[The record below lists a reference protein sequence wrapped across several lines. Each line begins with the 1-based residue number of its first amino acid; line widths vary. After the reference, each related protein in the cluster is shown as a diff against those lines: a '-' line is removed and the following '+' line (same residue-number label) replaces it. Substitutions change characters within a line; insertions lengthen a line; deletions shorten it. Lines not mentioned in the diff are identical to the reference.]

1 MSLYKVNIDT
11 GSIDPFTRFS
21 FKSEGGELISPQEL
35 IYNNPKLII
44 NIPELEIQS
53 SDNIIVTREFNTNRG
68 PIDVLM
74 ITSNADI
81 VIVETKLL
89 RNPES
94 HRTVVAQAIDYVK
107 AFYSQSI
114 KELIETL
121 LKSKY
126 TNHNALTEMKQNDLW
141 LAALGKNL
149 STGNFKLLILG
160 DKIHPNVLG
169 MVESIQS
176 APHMAFTIFLIELD
190 PFADDSNTILL
201 NPRVVANTV
210 EVERSV
216 IRIEIDHEKRTH
228 AIESEVPEKEG
239 KGTKPIITPEQFINN
254 LDKADFVEP
263 IERFW
268 QNWRELGGDIRF
280 GTVGFSAGIMQGD
293 KRIPIFYVYPQKVST
308 ISETTKNFYN
318 IPDDIYQRYKDELKA
333 SHTIYDGYVV
343 SNRVEVPYELISVDE
358 LELIFK
364 ASISLAKQL
373 NDSQVE

>member
-1 MSLYKVNIDT
+1 MSLYKVAIDS
-11 GSIDPFTRFS
+11 GSIETLTRFS
-21 FKSEGGELISPQEL
+21 FKSEGEDLISPQEL

-44 NIPELEIQS
+44 NIPELELQS

-74 ITSNADI
+74 ITSNADVI
-81 VIVETKLL
+81 IVETKLL

-94 HRTVVAQAIDYVK
+94 HRAVVAQAIDYVK
-107 AFYSQSI
+107 AFYSQSV

-126 TNHNALTEMKQNDLW
+126 TNQDILAEMKENDLW

-149 STGNFKLLILG
+149 AHGNFQLLILG

-190 PFADDSNTILL
+190 PFADDGNGILL
-201 NPRVVANTV
+201 NPRVVAKTI

-216 IRIEIDHEKRTH
+216 IRIQINHEKRTH
-228 AIESEVPEKEG
+228 AIESEVPEAEG
-239 KGTKPIITPEQFINN
+239 KGTKPIITSEQFINN
-254 LDKADFVEP
+254 FDITDFIKP

-268 QNWRELGGDIRF
+268 QEWRELGGDIRF

-308 ISETTKNFYN
+308 VSETTKNLYN
-318 IPDDIYQRYKDELKA
+318 IPDDIYQKYKDELKA
-333 SHTIYDGYVV
+333 SQTIYDGYVV
-343 SNRVEVPYELISVDE
+343 GNKVEVPYELISVDE

-364 ASISLAKQL
+364 ASINIAKQL
-373 NDSQVE
+373 TASQVG

>member
-1 MSLYKVNIDT
+1 MSLYKVNTDT
-11 GSIDPFTRFS
+11 GSINTLTRFS
-21 FKSEGGELISPQEL
+21 FKSEGEDLISPQEL
-35 IYNNPKLII
+35 IYNNPKLIF

-53 SDNIIVTREFNTNRG
+53 SENTIVTREFNTNRG

-94 HRTVVAQAIDYVK
+94 HRAVVAQAIDYVK
-107 AFYSQSI
+107 AFYNQSVN
-114 KELIETL
+114 ELIEKL

-126 TNHNALTEMKQNDLW
+126 TNHNVLAEMKENDLW

-149 STGNFKLLILG
+149 SNGNFQLLILG

-190 PFADDSNTILL
+190 PFVIDNDNILL

-228 AIESEVPEKEG
+228 SIESEVPEEEG
-239 KGTKPIITPEQFINN
+239 KGTKPIITPEQFIKS
-254 LDKADFVEP
+254 LDKSDFIEP

-268 QNWRELGGDIRF
+268 QNWRKLGGDIRF
-280 GTVGFSAGIMQGD
+280 GTLGFSAGIMQGD
-293 KRIPIFYVYPQKVST
+293 KRIPIFYLYPQKITTV
-308 ISETTKNFYN
+308 SETTKSVYS
-318 IPDDIYQRYKDELKA
+318 IPDDIYQKYKDELKE
-333 SHTIYDGYVV
+333 SNTIYDGYIVG
-343 SNRVEVPYELISVDE
+343 NKVEVPYELISVDE

-364 ASISLAKQL
+364 ASINLAL
-373 NDSQVE
+373 NLKESQIG